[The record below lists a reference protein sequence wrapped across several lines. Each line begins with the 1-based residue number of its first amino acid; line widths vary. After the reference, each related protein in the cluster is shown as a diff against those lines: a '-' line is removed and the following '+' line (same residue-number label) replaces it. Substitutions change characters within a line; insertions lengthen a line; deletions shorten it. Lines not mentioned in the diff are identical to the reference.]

1 MMVGHIILVF
11 IAVCLVA
18 VVFYW
23 AITRIDV
30 ALIAKSDRNF
40 KKIMADIEKMTAVEI
55 KAFKLDESKSQIF
68 FVNETYL
75 SRKKQTGAV
84 VEIWVTQRWS
94 NYLALR
100 EYKSFS
106 APKIWMS
113 QDDFNEQYEILET
126 SIGQV

>member
-1 MMVGHIILVF
+1 MMVGHIKLVF

-23 AITRIDV
+23 ATTRI
-30 ALIAKSDRNF
+30 SDRRF
-40 KKIMADIEKMTAVEI
+40 KKIMADTEKMT
-55 KAFKLDESKSQIF
+55 DESKSQIF

-75 SRKKQTGAV
+75 SRKKQTGAF
-84 VEIWVTQRWS
+84 VEIWVTERWS

-100 EYKSFS
+100 EYKSVS

-113 QDDFNEQYEILET
+113 QDDFNEQYET